1 MKVEQSRRGQK
12 VNDRE
17 QKKSISQPR
26 QDNEE
31 DEADEEEAD
40 AQRRKKRQL
49 EQAVSW
55 YWIIWGGY

>member
-49 EQAVSW
+49 EQAVS
-55 YWIIWGGY
+55 